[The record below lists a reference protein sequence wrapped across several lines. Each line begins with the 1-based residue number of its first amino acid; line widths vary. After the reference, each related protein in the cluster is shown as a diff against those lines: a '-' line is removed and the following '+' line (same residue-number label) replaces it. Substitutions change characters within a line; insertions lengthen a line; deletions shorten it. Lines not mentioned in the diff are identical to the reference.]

1 MAADGAADDAVRSGQ
16 NVDIEVRVDL
26 QRREHNKVQLI
37 DSGVHEIARVIR
49 CADLMVE
56 VVIFQGLGRIEIKA
70 LHVEDAVD
78 EALLVHGRD
87 LAGDA
92 AEGEPA
98 VDAAVEHLLA
108 EETRRGE
115 RSAAGAHLHG
125 EAVIEVARRVDDIG
139 GIAGDEQLLRVL
151 RVARCAGH
159 DALWVAD
166 VVRDDD
172 VVDLVLRDGPG
183 SVRIGDEM
191 VRDDHDLVGIGGV
204 RAGVAQRAAGDALVV
219 ITAVTVGI
227 AVGVARRRAEEGD
240 VDVQL
245 TRADGRGA
253 PAVRAEHDRA
263 IHQAAGD
270 GLRQLAAHTGRFDV
284 RDNAVLNVADERSVN
299 G

>member
-1 MAADGAADDAVRSGQ
+1 
-16 NVDIEVRVDL
+16 
-26 QRREHNKVQLI
+26 
-37 DSGVHEIARVIR
+37 
-49 CADLMVE
+49 MV
-56 VVIFQGLGRIEIKA
+56 VFQGLGCVEIEA
-70 LHVEDAVD
+70 LHVENTVD

-98 VDAAVEHLLA
+98 VDTAVEHLLA
-108 EETRRGE
+108 EETRRGK
-115 RSAAGAHLHG
+115 RSTAGAHLHG

-159 DALWVAD
+159 DALRVAD

-172 VVDLVLRDGPG
+172 VVDLVLRNGPG

-204 RAGVAQRAAGDALVV
+204 RAGVAQRAAGNALVV